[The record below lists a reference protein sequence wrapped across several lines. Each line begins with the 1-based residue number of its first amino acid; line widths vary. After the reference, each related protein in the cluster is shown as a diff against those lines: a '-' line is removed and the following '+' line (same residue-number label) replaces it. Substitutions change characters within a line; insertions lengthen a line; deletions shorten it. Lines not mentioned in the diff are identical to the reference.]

1 VPLLYPHHFSN
12 GALVWPKSHKKPNAL
27 QLTQNIKKWLM
38 PRGHYVLVKRFSAKE
53 ERRRLVAYYLPYEAL
68 DAAYIGFENH
78 WNVFHFDKHGMDED
92 TARGLSTF
100 LNSTVLDEHFRVFSG
115 HTQVNATDLRNMR
128 YPSRDQLRELGQRA
142 KGQPNDQATIDR
154 LLEEL
159 ETP

>member
-1 VPLLYPHHFSN
+1 
-12 GALVWPKSHKKPNAL
+12 
-27 QLTQNIKKWLM
+27 M
-38 PRGHYVLVKRFSAKE
+38 
-53 ERRRLVAYYLPYEAL
+53 AYYLPYEAL

-78 WNVFHFDKHGMDED
+78 WNVFHIGKHGMDED